1 MKGRLAKKNAK
12 KKKKKSIGPSASEPV
27 LRAPPP
33 MPAEVRARAEA
44 ARMGDTQPMPFMS
57 PYENTAKPTPME
69 RAPNADTVPAFAS
82 VQAGGVVT
90 F

>member
-1 MKGRLAKKNAK
+1 VCPLLLFVFLLTHRCF
-12 KKKKKSIGPSASEPV
+12 V
-27 LRAPPP
+27 L
-33 MPAEVRARAEA
+33 MLFY
-44 ARMGDTQPMPFMS
+44 Q
-57 PYENTAKPTPME
+57 PTPQ